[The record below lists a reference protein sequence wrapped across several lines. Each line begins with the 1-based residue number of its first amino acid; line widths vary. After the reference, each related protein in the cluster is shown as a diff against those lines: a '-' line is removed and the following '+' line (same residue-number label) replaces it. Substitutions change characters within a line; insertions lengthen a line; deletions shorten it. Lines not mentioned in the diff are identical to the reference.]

1 MLAKPPADVGH
12 RELVTR
18 PETNNAIT
26 QLLVATG
33 VLVEVKRGREL
44 LVNWSLFPMHPAIE
58 VPVRGRVE
66 IGRHSYLV
74 DRRPRA
80 TRNPCRVDRGAE
92 NLGRVVEGGLFGD
105 RYF

>member
-1 MLAKPPADVGH
+1 
-12 RELVTR
+12 
-18 PETNNAIT
+18 
-26 QLLVATG
+26 
-33 VLVEVKRGREL
+33 
-44 LVNWSLFPMHPAIE
+44 MHPAIE